1 VSEFE
6 TRVESLLDSADQSNF
21 SKVQS
26 QLIDLF
32 QESEHDDELRS
43 DWAKRA
49 YSMTQRFEDEKR
61 ALLLLSGALE
71 VEWPQYERGDGYFE
85 EPSDLATAA
94 TLIGINNCDDP
105 FFQFSMALEPCN
117 AIEYF
122 DLGFVSNS
130 TSSPGNVLF
139 AISRSGAD
147 PVLSIAS
154 VAGALDKEQI
164 LKVLS
169 KIDPIDAPGW
179 MSVTLVK
186 SDGWYWPDWQ
196 YAFGQASF
204 NCEPSAVFWEVLL
217 GEIRKSQENESSEL
231 SWIPHFMKEFQDC
244 QGLDP
249 KVSEASFEL
258 LTGDHSLR
266 KLAMESRWEPLIEA
280 LERL

>member
-1 VSEFE
+1 MSEFE

-21 SKVQS
+21 SAVQS

-32 QESEHDDELRS
+32 MESEGDDDLRS

-49 YSMTQRFEDEKR
+49 YSMTQRFEDQKR
-61 ALLLLSGALE
+61 SLLLLSGALA
-71 VEWPQYERGDGYFE
+71 VEWPQYERGDGYFR

-94 TLIGINNCDDP
+94 TLIGINNSDDP
-105 FFQFSMALEPCN
+105 FFQFSKALEPCN

-130 TSSPGNVLF
+130 TPSPGNVLF

-169 KIDPIDAPGW
+169 NLDPIDAPGW

-186 SDGWYWPDWQ
+186 SDGWYWPEWQ

-217 GEIRKSQENESSEL
+217 GEIRKSQENESTEL
-231 SWIPHFMKEFQDC
+231 SWIPDFLTEFQTVG
-244 QGLDP
+244 GLDP
-249 KVSEASFEL
+249 TVSEASFEL
-258 LTGDHSLR
+258 LTGDRSLR
-266 KLAMESRWEPLIEA
+266 KLAMDSKWEPLIEA
-280 LERL
+280 LEAM